1 MDWSNLFVMFVTFVL
16 INNVVL
22 NQFLGMC
29 PFMGVSKKSSSAI
42 GMGAAVTFVIVA
54 ASLVTYALYYG
65 VLDKCGLQYMD
76 LITFILVIAALVQL
90 VEMIIKKTSPSLY
103 KALGVYLPLITTN
116 CVVLNVTLNNITNG
130 YNFAEMLTYSIAIP
144 LGFTLVLYIFSTI
157 RERLDACDTP
167 LSWKGNPIALIV
179 AAIMALAFGGLMGLV

>member
-1 MDWSNLFVMFVTFVL
+1 MNWSNLFVMLITFVF

-54 ASLVTYALYYG
+54 ASLVTYGLYYM
-65 VLDKCGLQYMD
+65 VLDPLGLQYMD

-90 VEMIIKKTSPSLY
+90 VEMIIKKLSPSLY

-116 CVVLNVTLNNITNG
+116 CVVLNVTLNNIT
-130 YNFAEMLTYSIAIP
+130 
-144 LGFTLVLYIFSTI
+144 
-157 RERLDACDTP
+157 RL
-167 LSWKGNPIALIV
+167 
-179 AAIMALAFGGLMGLV
+179 